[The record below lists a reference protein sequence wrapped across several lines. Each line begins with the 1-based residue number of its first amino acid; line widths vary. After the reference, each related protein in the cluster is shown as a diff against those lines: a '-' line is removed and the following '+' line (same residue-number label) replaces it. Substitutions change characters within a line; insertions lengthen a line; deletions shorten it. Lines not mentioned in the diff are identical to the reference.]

1 MRDLRDW
8 MAWVGGKLTNAFT
21 IEALGV
27 THSQVRSDGTVY
39 VRLSTDGKKGHRGPP
54 GGPGATGPAGGPG
67 PDGGTGVSLPG
78 SPGPAGGPG
87 FDGLPGDNGPRGE
100 RGEKGDKGNPGSPV
114 PGPKGPKGYPGV
126 PDYEAIGEPGDP
138 GVKGEP
144 GPDGPDGGNGIDG
157 DPTKTA
163 IVSNN
168 QGVYGFAAIESGEC
182 LFRDHIQARIT
193 RGKAHIPIDA
203 QFLAVIEPGT
213 AKIESVTTSRP
224 VTVTAS
230 MRGPYIIAD
239 ARGTVDAVF
248 TVTGIRRGFV
258 NAAWPRF
265 TAEQMARNAAF
276 YAEAHA

>member
-8 MAWVGGKLTNAFT
+8 MAWVGSRLHAQFD
-21 IEALGV
+21 IEAKGV
-27 THSQVRSDGTVY
+27 TRAEVRADGSVFWK
-39 VRLSTDGKKGHRGPP
+39 LANNGAP
-54 GGPGATGPAGGPG
+54 GDTGAPG
-67 PDGGTGVSLPG
+67 PDGPTGY
-78 SPGPAGGPG
+78 
-87 FDGLPGDNGPRGE
+87 DGLPGPMTPGE
-100 RGEKGDKGNPGSPV
+100 
-114 PGPKGPKGYPGV
+114 PGP
-126 PDYEAIGEPGDP
+126 EGEPGDP
-138 GVKGEP
+138 GPKGPTPTDPGPASTDP
-144 GPDGPDGGNGIDG
+144 GPDGPTGALTPGPQGINTWAGDAGPPGATGAPGVSLDGPPGEDG

-163 IVSNN
+163 IVDNK

-193 RGKAHIPIDA
+193 KGKTHIPIDA
-203 QFLAVIEPGT
+203 QFLAVIEQGT

-230 MRGPYIIAD
+230 MRGPYIIAG

-248 TVTGIRRGFV
+248 TVTGIRRGFAD
-258 NAAWPRF
+258 AAWPRF